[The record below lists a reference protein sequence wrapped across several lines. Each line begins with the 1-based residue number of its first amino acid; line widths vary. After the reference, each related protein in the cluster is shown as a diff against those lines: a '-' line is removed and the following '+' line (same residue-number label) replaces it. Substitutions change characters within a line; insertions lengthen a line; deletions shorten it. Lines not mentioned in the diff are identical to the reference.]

1 MISNASPGERV
12 VMTVGKHMSEITTE
26 AKWHSKKEIAAHFG
40 IGLRTVTDWMRR
52 RLIPF
57 TKVGHVVRFNLSDCE
72 SAIRKYEVR
81 SKE

>member
-1 MISNASPGERV
+1 MVR
-12 VMTVGKHMSEITTE
+12 TVGKHMSDTTVE
-26 AKWHSKKEIAAHFG
+26 AKWASKKEVAAYFG

-52 RLIPF
+52 RLIPY

-72 SAIRKYEVR
+72 DAIRKYEVR